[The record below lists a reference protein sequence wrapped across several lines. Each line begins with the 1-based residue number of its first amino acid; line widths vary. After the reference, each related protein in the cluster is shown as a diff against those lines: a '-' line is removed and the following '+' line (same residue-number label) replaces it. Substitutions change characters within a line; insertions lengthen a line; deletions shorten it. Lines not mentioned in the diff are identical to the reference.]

1 MASKLPF
8 DNTWTLFLDRD
19 GVINKKLENDYV
31 KSVSEFEYI
40 DNSLIATVY
49 LSLFFTNTFV
59 VTNQQGIGKGLMLE
73 QDVAVIHQKLK
84 NDVEALG
91 GKLTE
96 IYLAPELA
104 EENSPMRKPNIG
116 MAEMANI
123 EYPEVDI
130 KKGVMV
136 GDSLTDMEFADNAGM
151 YKVFI
156 GKDPDKIEAANAGLN
171 FPDLADFWNFL
182 ADEFA
187 YLFDE

>member
-31 KSVSEFEYI
+31 KSVAEFEYI
-40 DNSLIATVY
+40 DSSLIATVY
-49 LSLFFTNTFV
+49 LSLFFANTFV

-73 QDVAVIHQKLK
+73 QDVAIIHQKLK

-123 EYPEVDI
+123 EYPEVNI

-156 GKDPDKIEAANAGLN
+156 GTDAEKIEAAKSGLN

-187 YLFDE
+187 YLFDD